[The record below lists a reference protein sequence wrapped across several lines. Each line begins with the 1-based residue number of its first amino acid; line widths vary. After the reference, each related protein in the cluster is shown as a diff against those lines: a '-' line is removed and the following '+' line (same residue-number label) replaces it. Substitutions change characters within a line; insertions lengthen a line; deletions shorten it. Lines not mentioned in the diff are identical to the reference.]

1 MIDHFFH
8 ILRPWWYVS
17 RRFSVSKW
25 RQEKPQA
32 GRQCFLVLFK
42 RGLWFVNIFLKHD
55 GVWLYSY
62 SLGELKGEQSFFYI
76 INKSA
81 SKSVA
86 PLSSLKEGSLTN
98 GFHVAVRLFSIRSQM
113 ISKCGKNKEV
123 AHEPQ
128 VSVSLMFLPHFGV
141 LCDLLLDRPT
151 ATWNL
156 FVLYHEQNGKM
167 TNIPRISWLFDD
179 LCQFRCFSN
188 HKRYFSS
195 LLQSCFLLYLSCI
208 QFSETFFNAFTC

>member
-1 MIDHFFH
+1 M
-8 ILRPWWYVS
+8 
-17 RRFSVSKW
+17 
-25 RQEKPQA
+25 
-32 GRQCFLVLFK
+32 
-42 RGLWFVNIFLKHD
+42 VNSSNSA
-55 GVWLYSY
+55 SY
-62 SLGELKGEQSFFYI
+62 SLWELKGEQSFFYI

-98 GFHVAVRLFSIRSQM
+98 EFHVAARLFSIRSQLT
-113 ISKCGKNKEV
+113 SKCSKIKEV

-156 FVLYHEQNGKM
+156 FVLYNEQKGKM
-167 TNIPRISWLFDD
+167 TNLPRISWLSDD

-195 LLQSCFLLYLSCI
+195 LLPVFFFIFLVYSSPKR
-208 QFSETFFNAFTC
+208 FSTPSHAKRRIIAKKICKTVSLE